1 MVLFMALDFIG
12 GLTGEDLFL
21 TISLILFVIY
31 FLWIYAWA
39 KKQTGPAIGL
49 LIAIIITFIL
59 FYNFPELIWVPLLLF
74 LWSVF
79 GKELL
84 ERVPKSK

>member
-1 MVLFMALDFIG
+1 MAIDFIG
-12 GLTGEDLFL
+12 ALTGEDFFL

-39 KKQTGPAIGL
+39 KKQIGAGLGL
-49 LIAIIITFIL
+49 LLAIAITFIL
-59 FYNFPELIWVPLLLF
+59 FYNFPDLIWVPLLLF

-84 ERVPKSK
+84 ERVPKTK